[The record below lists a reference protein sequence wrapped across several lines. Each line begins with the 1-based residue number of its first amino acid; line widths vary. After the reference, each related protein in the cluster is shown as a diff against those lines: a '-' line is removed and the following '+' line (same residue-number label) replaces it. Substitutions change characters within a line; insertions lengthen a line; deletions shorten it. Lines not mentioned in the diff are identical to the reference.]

1 VHRGALVVDGYEVA
15 AFAEG
20 AARAAVDRQLAG
32 LLCATVTTVLTCDDV
47 ERMAP

>member
-20 AARAAVDRQLAG
+20 AAVDRQLAG
-32 LLCATVTTVLTCDDV
+32 LLCATATTVLTCDDV